1 MMASADQCA
10 RIAEAGSG
18 GAREAPGADC
28 VERGA
33 EIEPEL
39 PDAERS
45 ELREGHARARFVEPD
60 VPAGCPDDVEHGEHR
75 RPDSRAVGRG
85 VATRVRRACRATGR
99 NGRHQ
104 PTLSAIRAFTSFRT
118 SEAGS

>member
-1 MMASADQCA
+1 
-10 RIAEAGSG
+10 
-18 GAREAPGADC
+18 
-28 VERGA
+28 
-33 EIEPEL
+33 
-39 PDAERS
+39 
-45 ELREGHARARFVEPD
+45 
-60 VPAGCPDDVEHGEHR
+60 DDVEHGEHR

-118 SEAGS
+118 SEAGSGLSEGKRTVPLLVEYAFNSFFSAAIGYAPGKNEQCFDAAANQTSILPSRRNAGT